1 MGKNKA
7 GCFFIVEQEVSN
19 QQNRH
24 GCKPVPGMWH
34 ETGRDVPRSKGTT
47 HHKRGTPFMELCRPS
62 RTPRRPS
69 HVCRGSHPCLR

>member
-24 GCKPVPGMWH
+24 GCKPVPKMWH
-34 ETGRDVPRSKGTT
+34 ATGFVPQFRRNGIPQMGANPCVPTKKES
-47 HHKRGTPFMELCRPS
+47 RPIKLIG
-62 RTPRRPS
+62 R
-69 HVCRGSHPCLR
+69 LQ

>member
-24 GCKPVPGMWH
+24 GCKPVPKMWH
-34 ETGRDVPRSKGTT
+34 ATGFVPQFRRNGIPQAWVRT
-47 HHKRGTPFMELCRPS
+47 HVSRQKKRAVQS
-62 RTPRRPS
+62 N
-69 HVCRGSHPCLR
+69 